1 MENTLEKTPT
11 TASFISPANML
22 AHWLGHRSVT
32 RKVIAAFPEK
42 ELFEFSI
49 GGMRTFAAMVQE
61 LLAIG
66 APGMREIA
74 METGE
79 KLNEAIKEANSKENI
94 LRLWDESTEEITRL
108 WAQVPAERFNE
119 KIVAFGQYEGTV
131 WSTILYYIDNELH
144 HRAQA
149 YVYLRALNIEPPFFY
164 AG

>member
-1 MENTLEKTPT
+1 MENTLEKTA
-11 TASFISPANML
+11 TAAFISPANML
-22 AHWLGHRSVT
+22 AHWLGHRNVT

>member
-1 MENTLEKTPT
+1 MENTLEKTA
-11 TASFISPANML
+11 TATFISPANML
-22 AHWLGHRSVT
+22 AHWLGHRNVT

-49 GGMRTFAAMVQE
+49 GGMRTFSVMVQE

-79 KLNEAIKEANSKENI
+79 KLNEAITEANTKENI
-94 LRLWDESTEEITRL
+94 LRLWDEATEEITRL
-108 WAQVPAERFNE
+108 WAQVPAERFSE

-164 AG
+164 ER